1 MATFATF
8 PLKVADAA
16 TRKFDGRDF
25 RWVSAGKYVQVNGR
39 AGRRGLHERC
49 IVIQMVDEKMDPASA
64 KEMLRG
70 QDDPL
75 NSSSHLGYS
84 MLLQRMLVKGFDSE
98 QLVALP
104 WPRFHSDPVRLPVV
118 PCIACSQTAFL
129 WPACACLETSA
140 GRQGVGDQGLCHQAR
155 EARRAIV
162 FPHQAHGQDAR

>member
-25 RWVSAGKYVQVNGR
+25 RWVSAGEYVQLNGR
-39 AGRRGLHERC
+39 AGRRGLDDRC
-49 IVIQMVDEKMDPASA
+49 IVIQMADEKMDPASA
-64 KEMLRG
+64 KMVLRSH
-70 QDDPL
+70 DDPL

-84 MLLQRMLVKGFDSE
+84 ILLQRMLVKGFDSE

-118 PCIACSQTAFL
+118 ACGAYCMFSDSVPVASVRL
-129 WPACACLETSA
+129 P
-140 GRQGVGDQGLCHQAR
+140 
-155 EARRAIV
+155 
-162 FPHQAHGQDAR
+162 